1 VEKKKNEGDHITEEE
16 STIWDK
22 LFSSKKGKNKQNVN
36 TVTMNEE
43 NSNLNE
49 GNITNE
55 IKSDDTIIQN
65 EDKMDKKTT
74 TIEED
79 EKSVNPNLHDVKPL
93 L

>member
-1 VEKKKNEGDHITEEE
+1 
-16 STIWDK
+16 
-22 LFSSKKGKNKQNVN
+22 VN

-65 EDKMDKKTT
+65 EDNMDKKTT
-74 TIEED
+74 TVEED
-79 EKSVNPNLHDVKPL
+79 EKKR
-93 L
+93 